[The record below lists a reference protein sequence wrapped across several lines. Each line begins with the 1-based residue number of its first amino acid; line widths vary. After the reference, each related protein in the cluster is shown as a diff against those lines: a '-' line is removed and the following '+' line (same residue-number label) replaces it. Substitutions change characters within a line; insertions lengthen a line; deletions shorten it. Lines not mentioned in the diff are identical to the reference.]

1 MDAMLRKVFTL
12 AVCLCTCVS
21 AATALSEKE
30 RKAYLDW
37 MLSSMPESKEF
48 AQWQS
53 RTGELPPDFDRL
65 PSHNGLPDPL
75 RFLDGTPVGPGAA
88 DWERRRAEIKDLF
101 QQYMLGTF
109 PPKPAIG
116 KVEVLDET
124 RGDGYYSRNVR
135 VYYGPDDKASVRV
148 SLTVPTGMPGSK
160 YPVLLSPSLGGWG
173 NQLLRRGYISAGYAG
188 NDFMDDSANLQE
200 IYPEYD
206 FATLPRRA
214 WAASIVL
221 DYLAAVPE
229 VNMDQVAIF
238 GYSRDGKMALIA
250 GAFDE
255 RFAAVLAGSTGVGG
269 VVPWRYAG
277 ERGGGEGIEST
288 TRMFPGWY
296 IPRLRF
302 FSGREDRLPVD
313 ANLFLAL
320 MAPRAIL
327 MEWGLN
333 DEVANGW
340 AMEQAYA
347 SALGVYRRFGAEER
361 LGMMHVPGF
370 HGSNDQEAMIDFLD
384 IQFGRSVRK
393 WHYDFP
399 YTWNPDAWKRGGGG
413 IDIRSFPEHKP
424 GEPLARSL
432 KDWDGKAEG
441 LRRSIATLLGEQPV
455 EMQSTGRSGGFGGFF
470 GRMGGGQRPGPVEL
484 AKNGPANPGQLAPDV
499 PTWVVARGSAEFG
512 WTAPGKDQVAS
523 KRISFGDNV
532 TGDLYYPADTPEGK
546 KLPVVIWLHGYNYPL
561 GYMWVYRRDPHPIIA
576 LTQAGYAVLAYN
588 QTGFGARYNEYASFY
603 DRYPRW
609 SRLGRMVKDLR
620 AAVDAMQ
627 TEARVD
633 AENIT
638 VLGYTL
644 GGMVGLY
651 GAATDERIRNVVS
664 VCGFTPMRSDKESAN
679 TMGLARYGTVAA
691 LAPRIELFAGEE
703 SRLPYDY
710 DALMAMAAP
719 RGVLIVQNTMDRDAD
734 VDAVRAAVERARA
747 VFGWKGAGDQLSL
760 QTPEDYARFTTA
772 EQDAVITWIQAHTQT
787 TANEQ

>member
-1 MDAMLRKVFTL
+1 MKKLFITTL
-12 AVCLCTCVS
+12 CLCAC
-21 AATALSEKE
+21 ALALRAMTENE
-30 RKAYLDW
+30 RKAYLAW
-37 MLSSMPESKEF
+37 MLESMPESKEF
-48 AQWQS
+48 TEWQS

-65 PSHNGLPDPL
+65 PSRNNLPDPL
-75 RFLDGTPVGPGAA
+75 CFQDGTPVGPGAA
-88 DWERRRAEIKDLF
+88 DWQRRRAEIKDLF

-124 RGDGYYSRNVR
+124 QGEGYYSRNVR
-135 VYYGPDDKASVRV
+135 VYYGPENKASVRV
-148 SLTVPTGMPGSK
+148 SVTVPTGMPGGK

-200 IYPEYD
+200 IYPGYD
-206 FATLPRRA
+206 FAALPRRA

-221 DYLAAVPE
+221 DYLATVPE
-229 VNMDQVAIF
+229 VNRDQVAIF

-269 VVPWRYAG
+269 VVPWRFSG

-288 TRMFPGWY
+288 TRMFPTWY
-296 IPRLRF
+296 VPRLRF

-347 SALGVYRRFGAEER
+347 SALSVYRRFGAEDR
-361 LGMMHVPGF
+361 MGLMHVPGF
-370 HGSNDQEAMIDFLD
+370 HGSNDQEAMLDFLD
-384 IQFGRSVRK
+384 IQFGRTPGR
-393 WHYDFP
+393 WHYDFL
-399 YTWNPDAWKRGGGG
+399 YTWDPEAWKKHDGASV
-413 IDIRSFPEHKP
+413 DVRSFTTHEAKA
-424 GEPLARSL
+424 PLARSL
-432 KDWDGKAEG
+432 RDWEGKV
-441 LRRSIATLLGEQPV
+441 ATLRKHIALLLGDAPV
-455 EMQSTGRSGGFGGFF
+455 EMKSTGRGGGGFGFF
-470 GRMGGGQRPGPVEL
+470 GMGRGGVRPGPVEL
-484 AKNGPANPGQLAPDV
+484 AKGGTPNPGQLAPDV

-512 WTAPGKDQVAS
+512 WTAPGKDQLAS
-523 KRISFGDNV
+523 KRISFGDGI
-532 TGDLYYPADTPEGK
+532 TGDLYYPADAPEGK

-588 QTGFGARYNEYASFY
+588 QTGFGGRYNEYAGFY
-603 DRYPRW
+603 NRYPHW
-609 SRLGRMVKDLR
+609 SRLGKMVKDLQ

-627 TEARVD
+627 TDARVD
-633 AENIT
+633 AEEIT
-638 VLGYTL
+638 VLGFTL

-651 GAATDERIRNVVS
+651 GAAADERIKNVVS
-664 VCGFTPMRSDKESAN
+664 ICGFTPMRSDKASGQ
-679 TMGLARYGTVAA
+679 TMGLARYGSVAA
-691 LAPRIELFAGEE
+691 LAPRIELFAGQEA
-703 SRLPYDY
+703 RLPYDY
-710 DALMAMAAP
+710 DDLMALVAP
-719 RGVLIVQNTMDRDAD
+719 RGVLVVQNTMDRDAD
-734 VDAVRAAVERARA
+734 AEAVRLAVERART
-747 VFGWKGAGDQLSL
+747 VFRWKGAEDQLTL
-760 QTPEDYARFTTA
+760 QSPKDYARYTTV
-772 EQDAVITWIQAHTQT
+772 EQEDVIKWIQAHTKDT
-787 TANEQ
+787 GHEE